1 VPTSQED
8 RNVAK
13 VTMPQLGESVA
24 EGTIGKW
31 LKKPGESVA
40 RDEPLL
46 EVITDKV
53 NAEVP
58 SPFDGILREILV
70 VEGQTVPYNAEIAVI
85 EEVAGASTG
94 RLGSADRA
102 AAADAD
108 GRVVGAASV
117 PAVGTGPASAAS
129 SPAPGAIPASAA
141 SSPAPG
147 AIPASAA
154 GSPAPGTG
162 PASAAGS
169 PAPGAISASATGSPA
184 APGFPA
190 PAATLATKTEA
201 ARDLRPIIAVGDPNA
216 RMTPAVRLLMRRHGL
231 SPIQIAGTGHAGRI
245 TREDVLTFVERQPLG
260 AATSPGWAGGGSA
273 AGYKAATAVESS
285 AGPGVATAGAP
296 ATGRGAAT
304 PAAQAGVSPDAR
316 LAPMPDIPSHSPGLA
331 PAAPSTSSSASVAWE
346 PGQDEVLVP
355 HSQMRRG
362 IAAQMTR
369 AAAVPVAH
377 STFEADM
384 TAVVKLRG
392 EEAEAYKAREG
403 VGLSFLPFVVKAV
416 VEGLHS
422 NPDLNA
428 HYTEAGLLRKRR
440 INIGIAIAVENGL
453 IVPVIHDADQLSING
468 LNRAI
473 QDLAARA
480 RTNKLRLEDL
490 QGGTFTVDNTG
501 WFGSVLTVPI
511 INPPEVCILTTEAV
525 VKRPVV
531 RETPEG
537 DVIAVRSMMN
547 LVAGYDHRATDGAQV
562 GRFARDVIC
571 WLEAVGP
578 DTPIY

>member
-1 VPTSQED
+1 
-8 RNVAK
+8 
-13 VTMPQLGESVA
+13 
-24 EGTIGKW
+24 
-31 LKKPGESVA
+31 
-40 RDEPLL
+40 
-46 EVITDKV
+46 
-53 NAEVP
+53 
-58 SPFDGILREILV
+58 
-70 VEGQTVPYNAEIAVI
+70 
-85 EEVAGASTG
+85 
-94 RLGSADRA
+94 
-102 AAADAD
+102 
-108 GRVVGAASV
+108 
-117 PAVGTGPASAAS
+117 
-129 SPAPGAIPASAA
+129 
-141 SSPAPG
+141 
-147 AIPASAA
+147 
-154 GSPAPGTG
+154 
-162 PASAAGS
+162 
-169 PAPGAISASATGSPA
+169 
-184 APGFPA
+184 
-190 PAATLATKTEA
+190 
-201 ARDLRPIIAVGDPNA
+201 
-216 RMTPAVRLLMRRHGL
+216 
-231 SPIQIAGTGHAGRI
+231 
-245 TREDVLTFVERQPLG
+245 
-260 AATSPGWAGGGSA
+260 
-273 AGYKAATAVESS
+273 
-285 AGPGVATAGAP
+285 
-296 ATGRGAAT
+296 
-304 PAAQAGVSPDAR
+304 
-316 LAPMPDIPSHSPGLA
+316 MPDIPSHSPGLA

-511 INPPEVCILTTEAV
+511 INPP
-525 VKRPVV
+525 
-531 RETPEG
+531 
-537 DVIAVRSMMN
+537 
-547 LVAGYDHRATDGAQV
+547 
-562 GRFARDVIC
+562 
-571 WLEAVGP
+571 
-578 DTPIY
+578 